1 MFEFREIMQ
10 HRALPANE
18 FEIIGLFKKADI
30 DRSGTL
36 SLEGNLLSYYFTK
49 LNFFF
54 NYLII

>member
-1 MFEFREIMQ
+1 MQ